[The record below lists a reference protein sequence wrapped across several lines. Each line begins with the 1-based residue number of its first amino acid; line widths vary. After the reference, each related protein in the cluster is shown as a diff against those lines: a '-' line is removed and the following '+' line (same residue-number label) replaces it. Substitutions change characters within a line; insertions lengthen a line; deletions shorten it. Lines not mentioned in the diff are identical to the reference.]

1 MKKYLIYIAIL
12 VSALLPLQAQGQ
24 ESGEGKLLDP
34 TRPLWQQNNPDGEN
48 YLENR
53 RALVGRGCAV
63 NKLVNVVGVGSWI
76 EDLDNLTD
84 EDLNNYTAFPKI
96 VGAGVGSNPIV
107 SVRDM
112 NNYYAA
118 GTEEALE
125 IARAEMRNMIRFLIP
140 FMALCASVA
149 AYLIKNGL
157 DTDPFSFNS
166 FSLFGQMRSMSWC
179 GITGVVLF
187 VLAVLSQTPQRGA
200 VSGTLLLAEDEL
212 TDYDGA
218 QRGILQIWSVVR
230 SFVVVA
236 VVTYIVF
243 PSDLIGAFGESAA
256 IAWSGQAVNFIVF
269 WLSVAA
275 ARIAVVPLCRSAMAL
290 VERPLPVDARGGA
303 VYLLTVAAV
312 LLLWYEGI
320 VLSMEA
326 AAF

>member
-1 MKKYLIYIAIL
+1 
-12 VSALLPLQAQGQ
+12 
-24 ESGEGKLLDP
+24 
-34 TRPLWQQNNPDGEN
+34 
-48 YLENR
+48 
-53 RALVGRGCAV
+53 
-63 NKLVNVVGVGSWI
+63 
-76 EDLDNLTD
+76 
-84 EDLNNYTAFPKI
+84 
-96 VGAGVGSNPIV
+96 
-107 SVRDM
+107 
-112 NNYYAA
+112 
-118 GTEEALE
+118 
-125 IARAEMRNMIRFLIP
+125 
-140 FMALCASVA
+140 
-149 AYLIKNGL
+149 
-157 DTDPFSFNS
+157 
-166 FSLFGQMRSMSWC
+166 MSWC

>member
-1 MKKYLIYIAIL
+1 MKASRRIALIAALAAVALTIFVAESQIPPVVPMPGVKLGLANIVTL
-12 VSALLPLQAQGQ
+12 VAMVLL
-24 ESGEGKLLDP
+24 
-34 TRPLWQQNNPDGEN
+34 
-48 YLENR
+48 NR
-53 RALVGRGCAV
+53 RDA
-63 NKLVNVVGVGSWI
+63 
-76 EDLDNLTD
+76 
-84 EDLNNYTAFPKI
+84 
-96 VGAGVGSNPIV
+96 
-107 SVRDM
+107 
-112 NNYYAA
+112 
-118 GTEEALE
+118 
-125 IARAEMRNMIRFLIP
+125 
-140 FMALCASVA
+140 
-149 AYLIKNGL
+149 
-157 DTDPFSFNS
+157 
-166 FSLFGQMRSMSWC
+166 
-179 GITGVVLF
+179 LF

-200 VSGTLLLAEDEL
+200 LSGTLLLAEDEL